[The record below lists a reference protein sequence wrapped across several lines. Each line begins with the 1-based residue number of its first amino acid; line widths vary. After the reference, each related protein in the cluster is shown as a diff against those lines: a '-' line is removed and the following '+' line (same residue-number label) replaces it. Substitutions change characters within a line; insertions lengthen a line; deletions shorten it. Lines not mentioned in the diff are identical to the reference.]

1 MKKTIFYFIV
11 LMFLLIFF
19 SCRKDPSWQSEYEIP
34 LFNDKL
40 TLADL
45 VADSLIRSDTDQTA
59 ILVINK
65 DLISIT
71 TDSFVSLPDSLFYLK
86 YILPIGVV
94 VPPNTLVLQKTESK
108 YFDLGGPELTQ
119 LRIKSGKLFIRAFNY
134 VHDQA
139 LIEYTI
145 ESSSLNGLPVK
156 MTGLMPSYPLT
167 GQFLETYIPID
178 GMFLDLTQSYRHK
191 NSIKSTIKIYANP
204 YADTNVVVNYGDSI
218 NILIEFRDII
228 IDYARGYFGSTQVE
242 VSETSNFSFFKDLGV
257 DFLDLNDVKMKL
269 SLSNYIGA
277 DAIFTIDYL
286 TGIGKQTISLQ
297 NEWMGKPIFL
307 SRAQENPPFSGMV
320 IPSEFNIDLS
330 QGNLEEFIENLPSQI
345 LFKVRAYVNPLG
357 NVSNGNDFVY
367 HGNGLKFH
375 LNAEIPLKVAFSNL
389 TLKDTFDYKIPELDR
404 FNIEEIILTFE
415 CWNSFPIDAFLK
427 LYILDA
433 QSQLLDSLTTDA
445 PISGAYTNTYGYVSS
460 PRQSIFHLVVPN
472 EKVKHLLN
480 GSKMI
485 IKATFSTNQG
495 NNKVHIST
503 ESSISIKIKSFIKL
517 HIG

>member
-1 MKKTIFYFIV
+1 MKKTGLRFIV
-11 LMFLLIFF
+11 LLFLLIFF

-40 TLADL
+40 TLTDL

-59 ILVINK
+59 ILVIDR

-86 YILPIGVV
+86 YVLPIGVV
-94 VPPNTLVLQKTESK
+94 VPPNTVVLQKTESK
-108 YFDLGGPELTQ
+108 YFNLGGPELTQ
-119 LRIKSGKLFIRAFNY
+119 LRIKSGKLFIRAYNY

-145 ESSSLNGLPVK
+145 ESSNLNGSPVK
-156 MTGLMPSYPLT
+156 LTGLMPSYPLT
-167 GQFLETYIPID
+167 GKYLETYIPVD

-191 NSIKSTIKIYANP
+191 NSIKSTIRIYANP

-242 VSETSNFSFFKDLGV
+242 VTESSNFSFFKDLGV
-257 DFLDLNDVKMKL
+257 DFLDLSDVKMKL

-307 SRAQENPPFSGMV
+307 SRARENPPFSGQV
-320 IPSEFNIDLS
+320 IPSEFAIDLS
-330 QGNLEEFIENLPSQI
+330 QSNLEEFIENLPSQI
-345 LFKVRAYVNPLG
+345 LFRVRANVNPLG
-357 NVSNGNDFVY
+357 NISNGNDFVY

-389 TLKDTFDYKIPELDR
+389 ILKDTFDYKIPEFDR
-404 FNIEEIILTFE
+404 FNIEEVKLTLD
-415 CWNSFPIDAFLK
+415 CWNSFPIDALLK

-433 QSQLLDSLTTDA
+433 QHQLLDSISADA
-445 PISGAYTNTYGYVSS
+445 PISGAYTSTNGNVVA
-460 PRQSIFHLVVPN
+460 PRQSIVSIMVPQ
-472 EKVKHLLN
+472 EKVTHLLN

-485 IKATFSTNQG
+485 LKATFSTNQG
-495 NNKVHIST
+495 YNKVRISP
-503 ESSISIKIKSFIKL
+503 EAFISIKIKSFIKL
-517 HIG
+517 HVE